1 MLLRGSITIQ
11 DRTRNRKDQNDIA
24 EQQRLVHLDSDG
36 LHIGDSSYKSEV
48 LIDSDSVGVIVD
60 DVVFSSF
67 GVESVT
73 FGNYQMRRAADGGL
87 AFDYVAGGA

>member
-1 MLLRGSITIQ
+1 MLTGTITIF
-11 DRTRNRKDQNDIA
+11 DRTQNHKEQDDIA
-24 EQQRLVHLDSDG
+24 QQQQLVRLDAGG
-36 LHIGDSSYKSEV
+36 LHVGDSTDRSEV